1 MADRE
6 KIQGSA
12 LLKLFTE
19 LKMNTVPLKMR
30 LPDSNQLQPAY
41 ITDISKRKKAL
52 NFKVHSPAHLLKLS
66 QETAFPHL
74 KFEFTDQENI
84 NYVFETNTWKLLRKK
99 LWIAMPEFVHRF
111 QRRRLFRL
119 EAPRGT
125 RLFFNVNGVRYQ
137 LLVVNVSLSGTLG
150 VLASLTE
157 RTERE
162 LKPFVSKFLKNAEL
176 LFPSEDY
183 KKDGP
188 IVNINYCQIK
198 RMERNPATGKLE
210 LAVEFKKISGAE
222 QQYLTELFYKW
233 QRDYLRKRKIMRA

>member
-1 MADRE
+1 MADQE

-12 LLKLFTE
+12 VTKLFTE
-19 LKMNTVPLKMR
+19 LKMNTIPLKML
-30 LPDSNQLQPAY
+30 LPDSNEVQPAY

-52 NFKVHSPAHLLKLS
+52 NLKINSPVPLVKLS

-99 LWIAMPEFVHRF
+99 LWIEMPEFVHRF
-111 QRRRLFRL
+111 QRRKLFRL
-119 EAPRGT
+119 EAPHGT
-125 RLFFNVNGVRYQ
+125 RLFFNVNGVRYE
-137 LLVVNVSLSGTLG
+137 LIVINVSLSGTLG
-150 VLASLTE
+150 VFASLTQQME
-157 RTERE
+157 QE
-162 LKPFVSKFLKNAEL
+162 LKPYVSKLLKNAEL

-183 KKDGP
+183 KNVGS
-188 IVNINYCQIK
+188 IVNINSCQIN

-210 LAVEFKKISGAE
+210 LAVEFKNVSGAE
-222 QQYLTELFYKW
+222 QKYLTELFYKW